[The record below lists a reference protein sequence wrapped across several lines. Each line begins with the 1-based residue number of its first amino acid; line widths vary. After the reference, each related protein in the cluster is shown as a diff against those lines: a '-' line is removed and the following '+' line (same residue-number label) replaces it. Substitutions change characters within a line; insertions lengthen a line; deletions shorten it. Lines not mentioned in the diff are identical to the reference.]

1 MKSIVILLVVIGA
14 IGGGFWWYADQRNT
28 QIAVEREAAEIAAAA
43 QLREDRLALYGE
55 EGLAEDIQW
64 SDSGLGIKPLVEGT
78 GPKPLAGGFVTFDYR
93 VRLKDGTEV
102 QKTEKPTEARIGQM
116 IPGVSAG
123 LMQLKRGGS
132 ALLFIP
138 PKLGYG
144 KRGYGPIPAD
154 AGLLF
159 EVELLDR

>member
-1 MKSIVILLVVIGA
+1 MKSIVILLLIIGA
-14 IGGGFWWYADQRNT
+14 TGGGLWWYADQRNT
-28 QIAVEREAAEIAAAA
+28 RMAAERALAAQAAAVELREARVALFGAEA
-43 QLREDRLALYGE
+43 LAD
-55 EGLAEDIQW
+55 DIEW
-64 SDSGLGIKPLVEGT
+64 TESGLGIKHLIAGT
-78 GPKPLAGGFVTFDYR
+78 GPKPIAGGYVTFGYR
-93 VRLKDGTEV
+93 VRLRDGQEV
-102 QKTEKPTEARIGQM
+102 QNTEKPTEARIGQM

-123 LMQLKRGGS
+123 LMQMNRGGT

-144 KRGYGPIPAD
+144 KSGYGPIPAD